1 MIAIKIFCLRI
12 KFDIYGQGQDVLYG
26 IDAKSVCLHAQ
37 DQMQRK
43 LGTQMK
49 LSLGFA
55 ISLLKVSRKNIL
67 ECRIKKI

>member
-1 MIAIKIFCLRI
+1 M
-12 KFDIYGQGQDVLYG
+12 
-26 IDAKSVCLHAQ
+26 CLHAQ

-67 ECRIKKI
+67 ECKINKIQNLWNDIDYYMNLWRATTKLMNVT